1 MTTVGLSTDDLTTD
15 FQDGVY
21 RLTLNRP
28 QRLNALS
35 DGMLDAFCDAFREV
49 PTDAVAV
56 VITGEGRAFCSGHD
70 LKQAAQDGP
79 LNTKSARAVAE
90 RMQAV
95 AMAMRTC
102 RVPIIT
108 RVHGFA
114 IGGGAEIALSGD
126 IVIASDDAV
135 FQFTEAAVGRV
146 VTNGFTN
153 LLPKTVGPVRA
164 KQLLMLGR
172 RTSAAE
178 AYGFGL
184 LTEVHP
190 ADQLEAAV
198 DAAIGDLREKSR
210 WALGAAKTLI
220 DRGLQDGFE
229 ASIEL
234 EIGLAIEA
242 ELGPDAAT
250 GASGFGN

>member
-1 MTTVGLSTDDLTTD
+1 MQTDDLLQGFD
-15 FQDGVY
+15 DGVY

-28 QRLNALS
+28 NRLNALS
-35 DGMLDAFCDAFREV
+35 DDMLDGLRDAFAAV
-49 PTDAVAV
+49 PSDAVAV
-56 VITGEGRAFCSGHD
+56 VIDGAGRAFCSGHD

-79 LNTKSARAVAE
+79 LNTRRARAVAE

-95 AMAMRTC
+95 ATAMRAC

-108 RVHGFA
+108 RVQGYA

-126 IVIASDDAV
+126 VVLSADDAV

-164 KQLLMLGR
+164 KQLLLLGR
-172 RTSAAE
+172 RTSADE
-178 AYGFGL
+178 AYRFGL
-184 LTEVHP
+184 VTEVHS
-190 ADQLEAAV
+190 AAELDGAV
-198 DAAIGDLREKSR
+198 DRAVADLRDKSR
-210 WALGAAKTLI
+210 WALGAAKMLI

-229 ASIEL
+229 TSIEL
-234 EIGLAIEA
+234 EIGAAIEA
-242 ELGPDAAT
+242 ELGPDAEA
-250 GASGFGN
+250 GAAGFSS